1 MNVMPFQILRL
12 RSSWPSGVVRSVFL
26 SIVVLAG
33 ALPAHAQFRPSNLP
47 APGEEY
53 HVEGAAS
60 FWSATPDLI
69 IASESLG
76 IEGDDVDLINDLG
89 IEKKQLPELRLVLR
103 PGRKHK
109 FRLNYIPIRY
119 EATSV
124 VQREFIFNGQR
135 FRLGLPVNTSVDLT
149 TIRAG
154 YEYDFIHRDRGYAG
168 VILDVKYTNIDVEL
182 ASPIGNEFL
191 QSVAPI
197 PTIGFAGRG
206 YIVPAVSITGEVTFF
221 KVPENL
227 GGEDFGGRYFDLD
240 IYGTVNFNRFVGVQL
255 GYKSIDV
262 NYFTDLDRGDL
273 VFKGLY
279 FGAVVRY

>member
-1 MNVMPFQILRL
+1 LF
-12 RSSWPSGVVRSVFL
+12 
-26 SIVVLAG
+26 VVLVCA
-33 ALPAHAQFRPSNLP
+33 APARAQFRPSNIP
-47 APGEEY
+47 APGENY
-53 HVEGAAS
+53 HIEGAAA
-60 FWSATPDLI
+60 FWNATPDI
-69 IASESLG
+69 IISSESLG
-76 IEGDDVDLINDLG
+76 IPGDDVDLIADLG

-119 EATSV
+119 EASSV
-124 VQREFIFNGQR
+124 VNREFVFNGQR
-135 FRLGLPVNTSVDLT
+135 FRIGLPVNTTADLT

-168 VILDVKYTNIDVEL
+168 VLIDLKYTNIDVEL
-182 ASPIGNEFL
+182 ASPIGNEFV

-197 PTIGFAGRG
+197 PTIGFTGRG
-206 YIVPAVSITGEVTFF
+206 YVVPAISITGELTFA

-227 GGEDFGGRYFDLD
+227 GGDDFGGRYIDFD
-240 IYGTVNFNRFVGVQL
+240 IYGTVNFNRYVGVQL

-262 NYFTDLDRGDL
+262 NYFTDLDAGTL

-279 FGAVVRY
+279 FGGVVRY

>member
-1 MNVMPFQILRL
+1 ML
-12 RSSWPSGVVRSVFL
+12 
-26 SIVVLAG
+26 IVVLAC
-33 ALPAHAQFRPSNLP
+33 AAPAHAQFRPSNEP

-53 HVEGAAS
+53 HIEAAAS
-60 FWSATPDLI
+60 FWNATPSII

-76 IEGDDVDLINDLG
+76 IQGDNVNLIDDLG
-89 IEKKQLPELRLVLR
+89 IQKKNLPELRLVLR

-109 FRLNYIPIRY
+109 FRFNYIPIRY

-124 VQREFIFNGQR
+124 VRREFVFNGQR
-135 FRLGLPVNTSVDLT
+135 FRLGLPVNTSADLT
-149 TIRAG
+149 TLRAG
-154 YEYDFIHRDRGYAG
+154 YEYDFIHRPRWYAG
-168 VILDVKYTNIDVEL
+168 FLLDVKYTNIDVQL

-197 PTIGFAGRG
+197 PTIGFTGRG
-206 YIVPAVSITGEVTFF
+206 YPVPAVGITGEVTFF
-221 KVPENL
+221 KVPDNL
-227 GGEDFGGRYFDLD
+227 GGEDFGGRYVDFD

-273 VFKGLY
+273 VFKGMY
-279 FGAVVRY
+279 FGGVIRY